1 MTLNIWLA
9 VAAIVLVL
17 IAAVLAV
24 AETAMT
30 QVTRARASAMAE
42 QGRRGADRVQRIVDN
57 IERDLNGV
65 YRHFPALQQ
74 QCHSQ
79 PLDCRNIRKPV
90 ILQSHYS
97 SGSCWVWRENEMLQ

>member
-1 MTLNIWLA
+1 MTLEVWLG
-9 VAAIVLVL
+9 VAAVVLVL

-57 IERDLNGV
+57 IERDLNGDGDGIAGNEAANSAV
-65 YRHFPALQQ
+65 APCRALYKSAQRCGATHAQ
-74 QCHSQ
+74 E
-79 PLDCRNIRKPV
+79 NGAA
-90 ILQSHYS
+90 QSKERIHA
-97 SGSCWVWRENEMLQ
+97 